1 MSWSHRFS
9 FFSLKWSEIVQRCA
23 VKVEN
28 NLRQEPIDNL
38 QTLLW
43 RNFRKM
49 GVDSEQEGQT
59 AEHCK
64 SFLIIFKRINI
75 LTLSII

>member
-1 MSWSHRFS
+1 MPWSHRFS
-9 FFSLKWSEIVQRCA
+9 FFPLNWSEIVPYCA

-28 NLRQEPIDNL
+28 SLRQEYNDNL
-38 QTLLW
+38 PTLLW

-49 GVDSEQEGQT
+49 GVDSEQERQN

-64 SFLIIFKRINI
+64 KENFNIFKNI
-75 LTLSII
+75 